1 MKRNYVWAAAL
12 LMLAACSNE
21 DVLTTTDNPDRG
33 NEGQRVTVTATLPG
47 NDSRL
52 ALQEATENGKNIIK
66 VAWNESGETFTVMT
80 TAEQQVTN
88 EADDG
93 GILFTQTEGDQFTG
107 TLPTAVSGQPYY
119 AIYPALDMLYTDGEG
134 NVSYYYRDDQD
145 GDITSFS
152 ATQVP
157 FNLGWQSGTL
167 EDTSMPLMYATSTDG
182 QQFDFHHLTAIV
194 KFTLTGLPTP
204 EAADEPVWI
213 DIKWKGG
220 CGCYGTFDLTQSA
233 VTEMYP
239 TVQDEDVNNL
249 SISTN
254 IQDDTATFYAYL
266 PPIAQGKTLDISFSV
281 VGEDNVYECTAQVE
295 LAKAIEA
302 GMYYRATREVTTTA
316 ISRNMTAGNARELQA
331 WLDNRQKYYVSFNLT
346 LTGDI
351 TLTDADDLDGDPT
364 NRSNWPVGVD
374 LYGVTI
380 DGDGHTLTGLK
391 MDVTGESENA
401 SMFHLIDGQSVVK
414 NLHLRNVQLS
424 SSGYLAAGVVA
435 GNEGTVSGCS
445 VSGTIS
451 TTAEGYPAGGVVGYN
466 WPDCTVTACYS
477 SATVS
482 AAGNYGNA
490 GGVVGDNVGIVAA
503 CYSTGAVS
511 ADGTGGYAGGV
522 AGTNSGYGWVE
533 VCYWSGTET
542 ISHGIGYNYAISEPA
557 PSNEGATQVDN
568 TADWGATAMGAMNE
582 ALPTGF
588 GWQYVANPDGN
599 TSEVFPLVLNR
610 KE

>member
-88 EADDG
+88 DADDG

-119 AIYPALDMLYTDGEG
+119 AIYPALDMFYSDGEG
-134 NVSYYYRDDQD
+134 NVSYNYRDDQD

-157 FNLGWQSGTL
+157 FNLDWQSGTL
-167 EDTSMPLMYATSTDG
+167 EDLSMPLMYATSTDG

-194 KFTLTGLPTP
+194 KFTLTGLPTL

-213 DIKWKGG
+213 DIEWKGG

-239 TVQDEDVNNL
+239 TVQDEDVNYL

-254 IQDDTATFYAYL
+254 IQDGTATFYAYL

-316 ISRNMTAGNARELQA
+316 ISRNMTAGNAQELQA

-346 LTGDI
+346 LTDDI
-351 TLTDADDLDGDPT
+351 TLTDADDLDGDPE
-364 NRSNWPVGVD
+364 NQSNWPARVE
-374 LYGVTI
+374 LYGETI

-391 MDVTGESENA
+391 MDVTGENA
-401 SMFHLIDGQSVVK
+401 SMFHRIDEISVVK

-424 SSGYLAAGVVA
+424 SSGYYAAGVVA
-435 GNEGTVSGCS
+435 DNEGTVSGCS

-451 TTAEGYPAGGVVGYN
+451 TTAEGYPAGGVVGNN
-466 WPDCTVTACYS
+466 WSGGTVTACYS

-490 GGVVGDNVGIVAA
+490 GGVVGDNVGTVTA

-511 ADGTGGYAGGV
+511 ATGTGSYAGGV
-522 AGTNSGYGWVE
+522 AGTNSDYGWVK

-542 ISHGIGYNYAISEPA
+542 MSHGIGYDYVISEPA
-557 PSNEGATQVDN
+557 PSNGGATRVD
-568 TADWGATAMGAMNE
+568 TAADWGATARSAMNE
-582 ALPTGF
+582 VLPTGF
-588 GWQYVANPDGN
+588 GWQYVVNDDGN
-599 TSEVFPLVLNR
+599 TNAAFPLVLNR

>member
-66 VAWNESGETFTVMT
+66 VAWNESGEAFTVMT
-80 TAEQQVTN
+80 TAKQQVTS
-88 EADDG
+88 EVDDG
-93 GILFTQTEGDQFTG
+93 GILFTQTAGDQFTG

-119 AIYPALDMLYTDGEG
+119 AIYPALDMCYIDGEG
-134 NVSYYYRDDQD
+134 NVSYNYWDDQ
-145 GDITSFS
+145 GYAINSFS

-157 FNLGWQSGTL
+157 FNLSWQNGTL

-182 QQFDFHHLTAIV
+182 EQFDFHHLTAIV
-194 KFTLTGLPTP
+194 KFTLTGLPEP
-204 EAADEPVWI
+204 EAADELVGI
-213 DIKWKGG
+213 DIEWKGG
-220 CGCYGTFDLTQSA
+220 CGLYGTFDLTQSA

-239 TVQDEDVNNL
+239 TVQDEAVNYL
-249 SISTN
+249 PISTN
-254 IQDDTATFYAYL
+254 IEDGTATFYAYL

-316 ISRNMTAGNARELQA
+316 ISRNMTAGNAQELQA

-351 TLTDADDLDGDPT
+351 TLTDADDLDGDPE
-364 NRSNWPVGVD
+364 NQSNWPAEVD
-374 LYGVTI
+374 LYGETI

-391 MDVTGESENA
+391 MDVTGENA
-401 SMFHLIDGQSVVK
+401 SMFHRIDGQSVVK

-424 SSGYLAAGVVA
+424 SSGYYAAGVVA
-435 GNEGTVSGCS
+435 NNEGTVSGCS
-445 VSGTIS
+445 VSGTIMG
-451 TTAEGYPAGGVVGYN
+451 TANYRCGGVVGAN
-466 WPDCTVTACYS
+466 SGTVTACYS
-477 SATVS
+477 SAAVS
-482 AAGNYGNA
+482 ATNDCA
-490 GGVVGDNVGIVAA
+490 GGVVGDNQGTVTA

-511 ADGTGGYAGGV
+511 ADEDSGYAGGV
-522 AGTNSGYGWVE
+522 AGTNSGYGLVE
-533 VCYWSGTET
+533 ACYWSGTET
-542 ISHGIGYNYAISEPA
+542 MSHGIGFDNVISEPA
-557 PSNEGATQVDN
+557 PSNEGATRVNEYVDWN
-568 TADWGATAMGAMNE
+568 SIAMGAMND
-582 ALPTGF
+582 ALPTDF
-588 GWQYVANPDGN
+588 GWKYIITPDSN
-599 TSEVFPLVLNR
+599 TSEAFPLILE
-610 KE
+610 KTSW

>member
-134 NVSYYYRDDQD
+134 NVSYYYEDDQ
-145 GDITSFS
+145 GYAITSFS

-157 FNLGWQSGTL
+157 GISLQGGTL
-167 EDTSMPLMYATSTDG
+167 ENISMPLMYATSTDG

-194 KFTLTGLPTP
+194 KFTLTGLPQ
-204 EAADEPVWI
+204 EWGEDERPFSVS
-213 DIKWKGG
+213 WKGG
-220 CGCYGTFDLTQSA
+220 CGTDGILDLTQPTVA
-233 VTEMYP
+233 QMYP
-239 TVQDEDVNNL
+239 ATGDDDENMVYATAIPQDG
-249 SISTN
+249 TC
-254 IQDDTATFYAYL
+254 TFYACL
-266 PPIAQGKTLDISFSV
+266 PPVAQGKTLTIEYIDNNE
-281 VGEDNVYECTAQVE
+281 EDDLVAYVATVD
-295 LAKAIEA
+295 LTGKGIEA
-302 GMYYRATREVTTTA
+302 GKYYRAERAMTRIGT
-316 ISRNMTAGNARELQA
+316 NMTAGTVQELQA
-331 WLDNRQKYYVSFNLT
+331 WLEGIQKYGGINLT

-351 TLTDADDLDGDPT
+351 TLTDADDLDGDPD
-364 NRSNWPVGVD
+364 NQSNWPAGVD
-374 LYGVTI
+374 LYGETI

-391 MDVTGESENA
+391 MDVTGEGENA
-401 SMFHLIDGQSVVK
+401 SMFHRIHENSVVK
-414 NLHLRNVQLS
+414 NLHLRDVQLS
-424 SSGYLAAGVVA
+424 SSGYCAAGVVA
-435 GNEGTVSGCS
+435 NNEGTVSGCS

-451 TTAEGYPAGGVVGYN
+451 TTAEGYAAGGVVGYN
-466 WPDCTVTACYS
+466 CPDCTVTACYS

-482 AAGNYGNA
+482 AAGTNGNA
-490 GGVVGDNVGIVAA
+490 GGVVGDNVGIVTA

-511 ADGTGGYAGGV
+511 ADGDSGSAGGV
-522 AGTNSGYGWVE
+522 AGTNSGYGWVK

-542 ISHGIGYNYAISEPA
+542 MSHGIGYDSVISEPA
-557 PSNEGATQVDN
+557 PSNEGATRVD
-568 TADWGATAMGAMNE
+568 TAADWGETPRSAMNE
-582 ALPTGF
+582 ALPGF
-588 GWQYVANPDGN
+588 GWQYVVNDDGN
-599 TSEVFPLVLNR
+599 TNAAFPLIL
-610 KE
+610 E

>member
-1 MKRNYVWAAAL
+1 MKKNYVWAAAL
-12 LMLAACSNE
+12 LVLAACSNE

-52 ALQEATENGKNIIK
+52 ALEEATENGQNIIK

-107 TLPTAVSGQPYY
+107 ILPTAVSGQPYY

-134 NVSYYYRDDQD
+134 NVSYNY

-157 FNLGWQSGTL
+157 FNLDWQIGTL

-220 CGCYGTFDLTQSA
+220 CGLCGTFDLTQSE

-239 TVQDEDVNNL
+239 TVQDEAVNYL
-249 SISTN
+249 PISTN
-254 IQDDTATFYAYL
+254 IQDGTATFYAYL

-316 ISRNMTAGNARELQA
+316 ISRNMTAGNAQELQA

-346 LTGDI
+346 LTDDI
-351 TLTDADDLDGDPT
+351 TLTDADDLDGDPD
-364 NRSNWPVGVD
+364 NQSNWPVGVD

-401 SMFHLIDGQSVVK
+401 SMFHRIDGQSVVK
-414 NLHLRNVQLS
+414 NLHLRDVQLS
-424 SSGYLAAGVVA
+424 SSGYCAAGVVA
-435 GNEGTVSGCS
+435 NNEGTVSGCS

-451 TTAEGYPAGGVVGYN
+451 TTAEGYAAGGVVGYN

-490 GGVVGDNVGIVAA
+490 GGVVGDNQGTVTA

-511 ADGTGGYAGGV
+511 ATGTNSYAGGV
-522 AGTNSGYGWVE
+522 AGINSGYGLVE
-533 VCYWSGTET
+533 ACYWSGTET
-542 ISHGIGYNYAISEPA
+542 MSHGIGYDSVISEPA
-557 PSNEGATQVDN
+557 PSNEGATRVDEYVG
-568 TADWGATAMGAMNE
+568 WKSIAMGAMND

-588 GWQYVANPDGN
+588 GWKYVINDDDN
-599 TSEVFPLVLNR
+599 TSEAFPLILE
-610 KE
+610 KTSW